1 MFDVVEIYQMCAVV
15 ELDKNVGSR
24 NSVIFFFMKLKM
36 YKIQGKLNFR
46 NNHILKFKEK

>member
-1 MFDVVEIYQMCAVV
+1 MCSSGARQKCW
-15 ELDKNVGSR
+15 EPQQCY
-24 NSVIFFFMKLKM
+24 FFFMKLKM